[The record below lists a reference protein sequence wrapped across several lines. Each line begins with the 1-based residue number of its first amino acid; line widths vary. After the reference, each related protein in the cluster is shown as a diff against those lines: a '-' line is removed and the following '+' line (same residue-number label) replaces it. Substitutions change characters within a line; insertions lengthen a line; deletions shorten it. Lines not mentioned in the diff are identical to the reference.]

1 MLSTLYHER
10 FASADE
16 SENSPKGGKKS
27 RLDGYGLDEIAIFAL
42 VAVAVIY
49 VAVASCWFVF

>member
-10 FASADE
+10 LAPTDGSANP
-16 SENSPKGGKKS
+16 SKGMRS
-27 RLDGYGLDEIAIFAL
+27 RVGSYGLDEIAIFAL

-49 VAVASCWFVF
+49 IAVASCLFVY